1 MESTFAIKT
10 RFTEEELKEREERQE
25 EERQRGREE
34 WQQRQRVDTEKAKAR
49 QKEIEGFPQR
59 REYLSRLITTKNEHY
74 SDGPLRAELTETKE
88 KLSQVTVDTP
98 SEAVIALQ
106 CAEAALVLRL
116 ARGEAE
122 LERITSEM
130 AQIESHK
137 IQERQLQQVADQ
149 AEQKR
154 IGAIHAQIAE
164 IDALLNGTKPWPLLR
179 PEMING
185 IPSDIGD
192 AHRIRVDAAQRERAQ
207 LVAKLESPE
216 EQAAGIQAA

>member
-10 RFTEEELKEREERQE
+10 RFTEEELKEREERQ

-59 REYLSRLITTKNEHY
+59 REYLSRLI
-74 SDGPLRAELTETKE
+74 GPLRAELTETKE
-88 KLSQVTVDTP
+88 KLSQVTVDAP

-122 LERITSEM
+122 LGRITSEM

-137 IQERQLQQVADQ
+137 IQKRQLQQVADQ

-154 IGAIHAQIAE
+154 IGATQARIAE
-164 IDALLNGTKPWPLLR
+164 IDALLNGTTPWPLLR

-192 AHRIRVDAAQRERAQ
+192 AHRTRVDAVQRERAQ
-207 LVAKLESPE
+207 LVAELGSPE
-216 EQAAGIQAA
+216 EQ